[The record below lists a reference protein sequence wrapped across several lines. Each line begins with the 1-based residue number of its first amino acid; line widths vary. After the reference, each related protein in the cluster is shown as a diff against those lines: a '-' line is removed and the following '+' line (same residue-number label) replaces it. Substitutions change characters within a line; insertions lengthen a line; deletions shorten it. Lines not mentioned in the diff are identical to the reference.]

1 VKLKVPVIVKDPEV
15 SEFKDIRPTEDVEIT
30 SEKSFLD
37 GPTSPRVAIL
47 DFGLKTGELSPPV
60 KFIPPT
66 SPTEHGGY
74 EVHHPVEPGGRVA
87 RDATN
92 VSVFGAI
99 YKTIEMFEEPDAM
112 GRRVSWAFGAPQ
124 LLVVPRAG
132 EWANAYYERESHS
145 LQFFYFK
152 AQNNGVTVHTSH
164 SQDIVAHETTHA
176 ILDGLAPD
184 LFNAISPQSLAIH
197 EGVADLGAVLCALRC
212 RELSE
217 TVLKTTNYSIERS
230 SIFSGIGEQFAGAL
244 SENRDYLRNLLNNKS
259 LDPKAPAADRVD
271 RSEPHDLSQVLSGA
285 LYSMLLATYEELRG
299 VRRSPSG
306 RHIVEPSEEEF
317 NQRKL
322 QRVSGTMGGIGEA
335 MKALFLAGER
345 LKRALFRGLD
355 YLPPGDVTF
364 ADVGRAILAAD
375 QASHPDSEA
384 QRDDMRREFVRR
396 GIVPNAKELAVQTR
410 FDVAAV
416 QALNLDEFIESDYS
430 AYRFV
435 EANRALLSIPAGVT
449 FCVRPRLCVTKLYW
463 HRTGPEEAKEVLLK
477 VVWTEQ
483 EANPAGGGLP
493 DKRRWLRGT
502 TLVIDYKTKKVHG
515 LLTTTRGDADRE
527 DTTQMLR
534 RLQATDML
542 RLDDHALGPDRRPLR
557 SAVQGLVV
565 DGALR
570 LKHAGRMLHIVS
582 TGF

>member
-1 VKLKVPVIVKDPEV
+1 MKLKVPVIVKDPEV

-30 SEKSFLD
+30 SESSFLD

-47 DFGLKTGELSPPV
+47 DFGPKTGQLSPPV
-60 KFIPPT
+60 KFIPP
-66 SPTEHGGY
+66 SKPTEPGGY
-74 EVHHPVEPGGRVA
+74 EVLHPVEPGGHVA

-92 VSVFGAI
+92 VSVFGAV
-99 YKTIEMFEEPDAM
+99 YKTMEMFEEQDAM

-145 LQFFYFK
+145 LQFFFFK
-152 AQNNGVTVHTSH
+152 AANNGVLVHTSH

-184 LFNAISPQSLAIH
+184 LFNAITPQSLAIH

-217 TVLKTTNYSIERS
+217 TVLKATNYSIERS

-259 LDPKAPAADRVD
+259 LDPNAAPADRVD

-285 LYSMLLATYEELRG
+285 LYSMLLDTYEELRG

-306 RHIVEPSEEEF
+306 NHIIEPSEEEF

-322 QRVSGTMGGIGEA
+322 QRVSGVTSGIGEA

-355 YLPPGDVTF
+355 YMPPGEVTF
-364 ADVGRAILAAD
+364 ADLGRAILAAD

-384 QRDDMRREFVRR
+384 QRDDMRDEFVRR
-396 GIVPNAKELAVQTR
+396 GIVSKKEDLAVQTR
-410 FDVAAV
+410 FDVPAV
-416 QALNLDEFIESDYS
+416 QALNLDELIESDYA

-435 EANRALLSIPAGVT
+435 EANRQLLRIPAGLT

-463 HRTGPEEAKEVLLK
+463 HHTGPEEAKEVLLK

-483 EANPAGGGLP
+483 EENPLNGGLP
-493 DKRRWLRGT
+493 KQRRWLRGT
-502 TLVIDYKTKKVHG
+502 TLVIDYKTKQVHA
-515 LLTTTRGDADRE
+515 LLTTTRDDDDRK
-527 DTTQMLR
+527 DTTELLR
-534 RLQATDML
+534 RLQASDVL
-542 RLDDHALGPDRRPLR
+542 RLDDDALGPEGRPLR

-565 DGALR
+565 EGALR
-570 LKHAGRMLHIVS
+570 LKHAGRLLHIVGS
-582 TGF
+582 GF